1 MPGRDA
7 LRQELTDADLIALAA
22 AGDRDAF
29 DVIVVRHEARV
40 FRLARA
46 LTADVADAEDVLQ
59 QTFLSAWQ
67 AASRFR
73 GEASLATWLLTIA
86 RNAAF
91 QHRSHRNR
99 LPLDDTPLEELGIRA
114 GWGGPNPEALA
125 VRAQQ
130 RARLVE
136 AFARLAPEDR
146 QVLTLRD
153 VEGLRG
159 EEAAAVLGV
168 ALAAMKS
175 RLHRARLRLAAELRQ
190 EEPRARQ
197 AT

>member
-1 MPGRDA
+1 MPDPDA
-7 LRQELTDADLIALAA
+7 LERPLTDVGLIARSA
-22 AGDRDAF
+22 AGNREAF
-29 DVIVVRHEARV
+29 DEIVRRHQVRV

-46 LTADVADAEDVLQ
+46 LTADLGDAEDVLQ

-67 AASRFR
+67 AAPRFR
-73 GEASLATWLLTIA
+73 GDASVSTWLLTIA
-86 RNAAF
+86 RNAAY
-91 QHRSHRNR
+91 QLRGQRSR
-99 LPLDDTPLEELGIRA
+99 LRLDDTPLEDLGMRA
-114 GWGGPNPEALA
+114 GWGAPNPEALA

-130 RARLVE
+130 REMLDA
-136 AFARLAPEDR
+136 AFARLAPDDR

-153 VEGLRG
+153 IEGLSG
-159 EEAAAVLGV
+159 EDTAEVMGV

-197 AT
+197 GT